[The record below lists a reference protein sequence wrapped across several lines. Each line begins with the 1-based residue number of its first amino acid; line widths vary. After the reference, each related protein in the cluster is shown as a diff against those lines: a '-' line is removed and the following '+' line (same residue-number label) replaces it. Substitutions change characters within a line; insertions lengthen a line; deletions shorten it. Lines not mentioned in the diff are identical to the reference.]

1 MGSLHSW
8 PVLLVLSL
16 DNWFA
21 LFMLLRA
28 CKRVMTRDRC
38 VPSMSLITYQL
49 GTNSEYFHTS
59 PIVVLEQY

>member
-21 LFMLLRA
+21 LLMLLRA
-28 CKRVMTRDRC
+28 CKRVMTHDQC
-38 VPSMSLITYQL
+38 VPSVSLITYQL
-49 GTNSEYFHTS
+49 GTNIEYFHTS
-59 PIVVLEQY
+59 LIVVLEQY